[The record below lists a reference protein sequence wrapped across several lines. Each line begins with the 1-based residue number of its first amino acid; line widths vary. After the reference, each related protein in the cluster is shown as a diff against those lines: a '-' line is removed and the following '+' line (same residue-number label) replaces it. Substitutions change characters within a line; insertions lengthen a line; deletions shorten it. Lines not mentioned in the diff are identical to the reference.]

1 MLEFLMNTPTEKTVA
16 SISFHD
22 NKNLSIDIENV
33 SGVYVGTPQQMTDD
47 IWFVDL
53 IIRSE
58 VGNVSLQLTA
68 DSLDKLK
75 SIEREEI
82 G

>member
-1 MLEFLMNTPTEKTVA
+1 MNTPTKKTVA
-16 SISFHD
+16 AISFHD
-22 NKNLSIDIENV
+22 DKNLSIDIENV
-33 SGVYVGTPQQMTDD
+33 SGIDIGVPQQMTDD
-47 IWFVDL
+47 IWFVNL

-68 DSLDKLK
+68 DSVDKLK
-75 SIEREEI
+75 STEREEI

>member
-1 MLEFLMNTPTEKTVA
+1 MSIPTEKTVA
-16 SISFHD
+16 AISFHD
-22 NKNLSIDIENV
+22 NKNLSIDIENI
-33 SGVYVGTPQQMTDD
+33 SGIDISTPQKMAED
-47 IWFVDL
+47 IWFVNL

-68 DSLDKLK
+68 DSVDKLK